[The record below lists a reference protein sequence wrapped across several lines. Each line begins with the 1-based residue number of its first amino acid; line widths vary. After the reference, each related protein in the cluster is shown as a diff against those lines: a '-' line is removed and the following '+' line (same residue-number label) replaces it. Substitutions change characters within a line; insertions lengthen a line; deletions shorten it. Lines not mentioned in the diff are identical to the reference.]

1 MKYENK
7 TINLAEI
14 LNTFCV
20 IDKTNRREVS
30 HIQSA
35 KNIKII
41 FYL

>member
-7 TINLAEI
+7 TINLADI
-14 LNTFCV
+14 HNTFRL
-20 IDKTNRREVS
+20 IGKTNRREVS
-30 HIQSA
+30 HIQST